1 MRTNRS
7 PSMKFK
13 GGTSCVLFLL
23 CFYIN
28 LNNVWTDSVPVH
40 NMSNK
45 ERHELKLV
53 CIFINF

>member
-1 MRTNRS
+1 MRTDRS
-7 PSMKFK
+7 PPMKFK

-45 ERHELKLV
+45 ERHELK
-53 CIFINF
+53 